1 MPSYSHPQKGQPYTT
16 DHSSVTLPISQ
27 RSFQCQP
34 GHKRWKPYLGLLS
47 VGHICVRSIFGRWAH
62 FVDGAAASTF
72 YVGNRGEKGTVEIR
86 KKCQWFTADN
96 FQDVKIYLYQL
107 KLDSGKEWLSHLF
120 IKNKKVK
127 SKAESRD
134 KESSYDYSLSAQ
146 SSRTSNLYKTHG
158 IKLWW
163 VIPRK
168 IMYQLT
174 CFGSKNTWLG
184 RRALNQVQ
192 PVAKHRVFII
202 YNWSGWDP
210 RQHIS
215 VHSIN
220 EINSLSFL
228 NYSIQASDKLQ
239 VHGILLDI
247 VVSIFSICKLNNES
261 MRDSMLFRVY

>member
-1 MPSYSHPQKGQPYTT
+1 M
-16 DHSSVTLPISQ
+16 
-27 RSFQCQP
+27 
-34 GHKRWKPYLGLLS
+34 
-47 VGHICVRSIFGRWAH
+47 RSIFGRWAH

-174 CFGSKNTWLG
+174 CFGCKNTWLG